1 MNSLSDLRQHIASRR
16 KELGLL
22 QSEVAARA
30 HVSVAT
36 IKALEQG
43 RLAELGFSK
52 IVRILAA
59 LGLVLQLR
67 EANQGRPTLDDL
79 RNEADR
85 D

>member
-1 MNSLSDLRQHIASRR
+1 MNNLADLRQQIASRR
-16 KELGLL
+16 KALGLL
-22 QSEVAARA
+22 QSDVASRA
-30 HVSVAT
+30 HVSLAT

-43 RLAELGFSK
+43 RLNELGFSK

-59 LGLVLQLR
+59 LGLQLELR

-79 RNEADR
+79 RSEADR